1 MNLIKEEKKY
11 SEMFNLE
18 SEIFEG
24 KRLVKLNRRNV
35 AFVEKILSI
44 DSRYKERDDPKSPS
58 YWLKNSAD

>member
-11 SEMFNLE
+11 SEMFDLE

-35 AFVEKILSI
+35 AFVEKKYSVLALATKKGMTQNRPAIG
-44 DSRYKERDDPKSPS
+44 
-58 YWLKNSAD
+58 LKN